1 MRLGS
6 RSSNAPKRES
16 TPERREMHTKLGW
29 LMIAVLIDLIGFS
42 IVIPLIP
49 AYIAAGLHETA
60 AVAVSDPRIG
70 SYGGALIA
78 VYALMQFIFAPI
90 WGSVS
95 DAIGR
100 KPIIIASL
108 IGDAVFYTFFACS
121 THFPAHCLQIEFAAR
136 ILAGIFSS
144 ASLSV
149 AQAYVADVTPPEDR
163 ATGLGMLGAV
173 FGVGFI
179 CGPALGGWLGSYYLW
194 LPMIFAAVA
203 ALINAV
209 YVIKVL
215 PESRKPEERSKNSVA
230 PLSIGMRLSM
240 MGAGLA
246 GPVGFLYILTFL
258 ITFAF
263 ANLEGTFTAYIT
275 QHFHY
280 TGKASVSVSGYV
292 FAYIGVIIVI
302 VQGGLIRPLV
312 KRFGEANL
320 MLAGVLLMAVGFLLF
335 PLPNKLSWLLI
346 GPMLPIAFGNGLN
359 APSVRSLISRMT
371 SADTQGRSLGLS
383 SSFDSL
389 ARALGP
395 ACGGFFYYRFGQTS
409 PYLVAG
415 VTMTVALLA
424 AFAQRTKLE
433 EARTAGVQPEAATV
447 KSTR

>member
-6 RSSNAPKRES
+6 SSNNKPKPES
-16 TPERREMHTKLGW
+16 TPERREMHTKLGL
-29 LMIAVLIDLIGFS
+29 LMITVLIDLIGFS

-49 AYIAAGLHETA
+49 AFITGGLHESRRA
-60 AVAVSDPRIG
+60 AQTDPRIG
-70 SYGGALIA
+70 SYGGALIS
-78 VYALMQFIFAPI
+78 VYAFMQFIFAPI
-90 WGSVS
+90 WGRLS
-95 DAIGR
+95 DHIGR

-108 IGDAVFYTFFACS
+108 IGDAIFYAIFAFS
-121 THFPAHCLQIEFAAR
+121 THSLILQFASR

-149 AQAYVADVTPPEDR
+149 AQAYVADVTPPEER

-179 CGPALGGWLGSYYLW
+179 CGPALGGWLGSYNLAIP
-194 LPMIFAAVA
+194 LLFAAVA

-215 PESRKPEERSKNSVA
+215 PESRKVQDRSKPNTTPISVA
-230 PLSIGMRLSM
+230 ARLSLM
-240 MGAGLA
+240 ASCLA

-280 TGKASVSVSGYV
+280 AGKASVSVAGYV
-292 FAYIGVIIVI
+292 FAYIGFIIVI

-320 MLAGVLLMAVGFLLF
+320 MLAGIFLMAFGFLVF
-335 PLPNKLSWLLI
+335 PLPHHLHWLLL
-346 GPMLPIAFGNGLN
+346 GPMIPIAFGSGLN
-359 APSVRSLISRMT
+359 SPSVRALISKMT
-371 SADTQGRSLGLS
+371 SVDSQGQSLGIS

-389 ARALGP
+389 ARAIGP
-395 ACGGFFYYRFGQTS
+395 ACGGILYAKFGQTS
-409 PYLVAG
+409 PYVVAG
-415 VTMTVALLA
+415 VTMSLAFIVAFVQKA
-424 AFAQRTKLE
+424 KLE
-433 EARTAGVQPEAATV
+433 QAESTGVSRAAAATEPA
-447 KSTR
+447 S